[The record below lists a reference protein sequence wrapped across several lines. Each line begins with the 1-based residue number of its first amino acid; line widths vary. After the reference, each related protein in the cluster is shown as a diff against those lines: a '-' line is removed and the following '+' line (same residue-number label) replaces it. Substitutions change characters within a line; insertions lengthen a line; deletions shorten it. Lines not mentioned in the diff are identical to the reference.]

1 MLSWRFTKIYILQ
14 KQAIII
20 LGVDLS
26 VRSIFVFSKL
36 KWMTVFERYF
46 YLNCIVVNKL
56 LINNKTPSYMIEP
69 LNIRNC
75 TSYSL
80 KANENNH
87 IELNFPRIEL
97 YKNHQVIKCASD
109 WNNLPNNVKSDQ
121 LLDALKLLCRQYILN
136 PSLMPTE

>member
-69 LNIRNC
+69 LNIKKLYFIFIKSKREQ
-75 TSYSL
+75 SY
-80 KANENNH
+80 
-87 IELNFPRIEL
+87 
-97 YKNHQVIKCASD
+97 
-109 WNNLPNNVKSDQ
+109 
-121 LLDALKLLCRQYILN
+121 
-136 PSLMPTE
+136 